1 MKNIFL
7 LICSV
12 AFSFMIVSCS
22 KAPEEKGDPQYISK
36 IKDWHNK
43 RIENLKK
50 ENGWLNL
57 VGLYALKQGD
67 NKFGSGK
74 NNDIVF
80 PEGKAPDLLGT
91 FTLKDSVVTI
101 KIEKGENVTYN
112 GKPVTSMELKN
123 DMQEEPTVLSY
134 GTLRWFIIFRSG
146 GYYVRLRDVEAPLV
160 KSFKGIDI
168 YPVNSDWRLEAKL
181 VPFNPP
187 KKVSISN
194 ILGKVEEDISPGDL
208 VFTKDGQEYKLQ
220 ALLEDDHY
228 FIIFADETSGEE
240 TYGAGRFVYAAKV
253 DSTGKTIIDFNKAF
267 NPPCVFTKFATC
279 PFPPQENHLKMKV
292 TAGELMFHGGAHE

>member
-1 MKNIFL
+1 MKKVVL
-7 LICSV
+7 LICSI

-22 KAPEEKGDPQYISK
+22 KTPEEKGDSKYISQ

-50 ENGWLNL
+50 EDGWLNL
-57 VGLYALKQGD
+57 VGLFALKQGE

-74 NNDIVF
+74 NNNIVF
-80 PEGKAPDLLGT
+80 PERKAPDYLGT

-101 KIEKGENVTYN
+101 KIENGADVTCD
-112 GKPVTSMELKN
+112 GKTVTSMDLKN
-123 DMQEEPTVLSY
+123 DMQGTPTVLSY
-134 GTLRWFIIFRSG
+134 GSLRWFIIYRSG
-146 GYYVRLRDVEAPLV
+146 DYYVRLRDVDAPLV
-160 KSFKGIDI
+160 KSFKGIDT

-181 VPFNPP
+181 MPFNPP
-187 KKVSISN
+187 KKVSIAN

-208 VFTKDGQEYKLQ
+208 VFTKDGKEYSLQ

-267 NPPCVFTKFATC
+267 NPPCVFTKYATC
-279 PFPPQENHLKMKV
+279 PFPPKQNHLKMKV